1 MMTSTFPCEHGVRVD
16 GERLR
21 GEIVPLAEHLQ
32 RAGYATSSFIA
43 NGYVGKSSGLDRG
56 FDHPHVIPSISGK
69 TIERW
74 FRPPA
79 DRPMFLY
86 VHDIRPHDPYQ
97 APVEAIGE
105 DEPVALAL
113 RRTLNRDLQRYRKLT
128 KVDFDAGRPVG
139 QTDNAETQRETMS
152 LLTRRRALIETLY
165 DAEVRAADTIVGEII
180 AELRR
185 LGRWENTLFVLT
197 SDHGEEFAEHAG
209 WQHDQSLYQE
219 LIRVPLI
226 VRLPAGEGAGL
237 RVAAPVSLIDL
248 VATVGDL
255 LGRPEMRERARG
267 RSWLPIVRGSAAAT
281 AGTSPSE
288 GAGGDLRIVAER
300 HDQKKFFAPFVAL
313 RGHRNVAIRDGS
325 WKAIWNI
332 EPDTLE
338 LYELST
344 DPGEKRDRSADS
356 PARANAMKQAARD
369 WLAACPTP
377 QQPVPKGPID
387 PSDEQQLRAL
397 GYID

>member
-1 MMTSTFPCEHGVRVD
+1 
-16 GERLR
+16 
-21 GEIVPLAEHLQ
+21 
-32 RAGYATSSFIA
+32 
-43 NGYVGKSSGLDRG
+43 
-56 FDHPHVIPSISGK
+56 
-69 TIERW
+69 
-74 FRPPA
+74 
-79 DRPMFLY
+79 MFLY

-97 APVEAIGE
+97 APVQAIGE
-105 DEPVALAL
+105 NEPVALAL
-113 RRTLNRDLQRYRKLT
+113 RRSLNRNLQRYRKLT

-139 QTDNAETQRETMS
+139 QTDNAETQRATMS
-152 LLTRRRALIETLY
+152 LLTRRRELIETLY

-197 SDHGEEFAEHAG
+197 SDHGEEFAEHDG

-255 LGRPEMRERARG
+255 LGRPEMREHARG
-267 RSWLPIVRGSAAAT
+267 QSWLPSVRGSATAT
-281 AGTSPSE
+281 ADTSPS
-288 GAGGDLRIVAER
+288 GAANGDLRIVAER

-356 PARANAMKQAARD
+356 PARANAMKQAARN

-387 PSDEQQLRAL
+387 PADEQQLRAL